1 MLSLCCLVSFTS
13 AGMYCTNFHLYV
25 DSSSHICI
33 QVGAGWVGKREYW
46 AYFLRTCLCV
56 IHQTGSLILYVFE
69 AVPDI
74 DLFICV
80 SVCAVRWERSQG
92 QIVREKSRTM
102 TPEAV
107 RDQWDQICDFTD
119 ATKPSTVQGQDALGS
134 VLVYLLSTR
143 GNIQHEWVCCCS
155 HKK

>member
-1 MLSLCCLVSFTS
+1 MCCTIFR
-13 AGMYCTNFHLYV
+13 LYV

-46 AYFLRTCLCV
+46 AYFPRSCLGV
-56 IHQTGSLILYVFE
+56 LHQTGSLILCVLE
-69 AVPDI
+69 LVPYA

-80 SVCAVRWERSQG
+80 SMCAVRWERSRG
-92 QIVREKSRTM
+92 QIVRQKNKPM

-119 ATKPSTVQGQDALGS
+119 ATKPSSVQGQDALGS
-134 VLVYLLSTR
+134 M
-143 GNIQHEWVCCCS
+143 IQ
-155 HKK
+155 